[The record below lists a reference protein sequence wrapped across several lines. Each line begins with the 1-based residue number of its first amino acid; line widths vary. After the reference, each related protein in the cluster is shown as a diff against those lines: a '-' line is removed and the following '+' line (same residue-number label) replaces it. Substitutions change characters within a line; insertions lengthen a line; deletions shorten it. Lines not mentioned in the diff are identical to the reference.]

1 MNIAHPI
8 SDVIPSSE
16 GQVLLVLAGASDGL
30 SARAVARLTGGG
42 VSHVQASKVLR
53 RLARAGVVIE
63 ESRPPALAFRLNRDH
78 VSAPAIEQLATLR
91 QRLLQR
97 IGSWAEEAVP
107 APDAVWAFG
116 SFARGD
122 GGSQSDIDLLIIRP
136 PAVSAGDG
144 NWERRL
150 AELASAVHS
159 WSGNVCTVV
168 EYSMEE
174 FAALV
179 DAGERLP
186 LDIARDG
193 IRVAGRD
200 IPRAAAR
207 LTGA

>member
-1 MNIAHPI
+1 MNTSHPI

-16 GQVLLVLAGASDGL
+16 GQVLLVLAGATDGL
-30 SARAVARLTGGG
+30 SARAVARLTAGR

-97 IGSWAEEAVP
+97 IGSWTEAAVP

-122 GGSQSDIDLLIIRP
+122 GGSQSDIDLLVIRP
-136 PAVSAGDG
+136 PAVPVGDG
-144 NWERRL
+144 DWECRL
-150 AELASAVHS
+150 AELASAVRS
-159 WSGNVCTVV
+159 WSGNPCSVV

-174 FAALV
+174 YAALL

-186 LDIARDG
+186 LDVARDG
-193 IRVAGRD
+193 IRVAGLH
-200 IPRAAAR
+200 IPRAPVP
-207 LTGA
+207 LTGR